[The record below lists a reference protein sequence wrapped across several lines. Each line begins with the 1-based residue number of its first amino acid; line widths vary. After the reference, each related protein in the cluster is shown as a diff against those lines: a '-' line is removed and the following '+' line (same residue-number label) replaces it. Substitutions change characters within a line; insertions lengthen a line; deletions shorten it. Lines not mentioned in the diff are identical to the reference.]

1 VGISLFYEKIVPIK
15 LRDFLKNPSHETLK
29 DLLLLNT
36 GETDYVDFKSDWI
49 EVSKLAKHVLAI
61 SNSGGGCIIIGVMQ
75 YDDGSLELKG
85 LSEEEFLDKA
95 DVDNKLQHL
104 LPKYLRYRTEDFI
117 FTGNIHPFL
126 NMKRFQVLIID
137 YDPRYVPYT
146 SIVTRGELR
155 YGAIYVRQG
164 TKTIEATNDKLV
176 EVILR
181 KVQSGGSDSEE
192 RSLQEHLEHLKIL
205 QYEYDQSEDEKYKNY
220 LNQLIGRKMKRI
232 ENFLDLDSAD
242 NFPP

>member
-1 VGISLFYEKIVPIK
+1 LFYENIVPLK

-29 DLLLLNT
+29 ELLLHNT

-75 YDDGSLELKG
+75 NDDGTVDLKG
-85 LSEEEFLDKA
+85 LSDEEFLDKA

-117 FTGNIHPFL
+117 FTENIHPL
-126 NMKRFQVLIID
+126 LSMKTFQVLIID

-164 TKTIEATNDKLV
+164 TKTIEATNEKLV
-176 EVILR
+176 DVILR
-181 KVQSGGSDSEE
+181 KVQSGGSDSDE
-192 RSLQEHLEHLKIL
+192 RTLQEHLEHLKIL
-205 QYEYDQSEDEKYKNY
+205 QYEYDHSEDDKYKKY
-220 LNQLIGRKMKRI
+220 LYQLILRKMKRI
-232 ENFLDLDSAD
+232 ESYLDLDTSE
-242 NFPP
+242 FFSF

>member
-1 VGISLFYEKIVPIK
+1 LFYEKIVPLK
-15 LRDFLKNPSHETLK
+15 LRDFLKNPSHESLK
-29 DLLLLNT
+29 ELLLHNT

-49 EVSKLAKHVLAI
+49 EISKLAKHVLAI

-75 YDDGSLELKG
+75 YDDGSIELKG
-85 LSEEEFLDKA
+85 LTDDEFLDKA

-117 FTGNIHPFL
+117 FTGDIHPLL
-126 NMKRFQVLIID
+126 NMKRFQVLVID

-146 SIVTRGELR
+146 SVVTRGELR

-164 TKTIEATNDKLV
+164 TKTIEATNERLV

-181 KVQSGGSDSEE
+181 KVQSGGSDSDE

-205 QYEYDQSEDEKYKNY
+205 QYEYDHTDDDKYKQY
-220 LNQLIGRKMKRI
+220 LHQLVVRKMKRI
-232 ENFLDLDSAD
+232 ESYLDLDISE
-242 NFPP
+242 FYSS

>member
-1 VGISLFYEKIVPIK
+1 LFYEKIVPLR
-15 LRDFLKNPSHETLK
+15 LRDFLKNPSHESLK
-29 DLLLLNT
+29 ELLLHNT

-75 YDDGSLELKG
+75 YDDGSIELKG
-85 LSEEEFLDKA
+85 LTDDEFLDKA

-117 FTGNIHPFL
+117 FTGNIHPLL

-146 SIVTRGELR
+146 SVVTRGELR

-164 TKTIEATNDKLV
+164 TKTIEATNERLV

-181 KVQSGGSDSEE
+181 KVQSGGSDSDE

-205 QYEYDQSEDEKYKNY
+205 QYEYDHTDDDKYKQY
-220 LNQLIGRKMKRI
+220 LYQLIVRKMQRI
-232 ENFLDLDSAD
+232 ESYLDLDASE
-242 NFPP
+242 FHSC

>member
-1 VGISLFYEKIVPIK
+1 MFYEKIVPLR
-15 LRDFLKNPSHETLK
+15 LRDFLKNPSHESLK
-29 DLLLLNT
+29 ELLLHNT

-75 YDDGSLELKG
+75 YDDGSIELKG
-85 LSEEEFLDKA
+85 LTDDEFLDKA

-117 FTGNIHPFL
+117 FTGNIHPLL

-146 SIVTRGELR
+146 SVVTRGELR

-164 TKTIEATNDKLV
+164 TKTIEATNERLV

-181 KVQSGGSDSEE
+181 KVQSGGSDSDE

-205 QYEYDQSEDEKYKNY
+205 QYEYDHTDDDKYKQY
-220 LNQLIGRKMKRI
+220 LYQLIVRKMQRI
-232 ENFLDLDSAD
+232 ESYLDLDASE
-242 NFPP
+242 FHSC

>member
-1 VGISLFYEKIVPIK
+1 MFYENIVPLK

-29 DLLLLNT
+29 ELLLHNT

-75 YDDGSLELKG
+75 NDDGTVELKG
-85 LSEEEFLDKA
+85 LSDEEFLDKA

-117 FTGNIHPFL
+117 FTKNIHPL
-126 NMKRFQVLIID
+126 LSMKTFQVLIID

-164 TKTIEATNDKLV
+164 TKTIEATNEKLV
-176 EVILR
+176 DVILR
-181 KVQSGGSDSEE
+181 KVQSGGSDSDE
-192 RSLQEHLEHLKIL
+192 RTLQEHLEHLKIL
-205 QYEYDQSEDEKYKNY
+205 QYEYDHSDDDKYKKY
-220 LNQLIGRKMKRI
+220 LYQLILRKMKRI
-232 ENFLDLDSAD
+232 ENYLDLDTSEF
-242 NFPP
+242 FPS